1 MREFRV
7 TSCRFGKPVVEV
19 ERRRFVMLKRCIL
32 SIVYGTSSE
41 GVVSNALRLENQ
53 QLAIA
58 KRCRL
63 NKSIRQRFA
72 FALKIQQMAC
82 ALLKETSSNDLATQ
96 IQQRRKFRSD
106 SNSAAT
112 QIQQRRKYS
121 SWRFSDADFIFSTK
135 LPNPGSSTRSKIF
148 EQKASS

>member
-53 QLAIA
+53 QVVAMLI
-58 KRCRL
+58 CC
-63 NKSIRQRFA
+63 
-72 FALKIQQMAC
+72 KIPAG